1 MGMSQEEKE
10 LLRQYEKE
18 IERQRIQSEI
28 EYKQALEYNERR
40 RQQEYEYNERRN
52 EILLENAN
60 KELDRAR
67 INFILKSHKA
77 FGYNLNPYKMTR
89 QQLEYWSNRLERE
102 MKTFV
107 NNNLHI

>member
-1 MGMSQEEKE
+1 MGMSQEQKE
-10 LLRQYEKE
+10 ILRQYEKE

-77 FGYNLNPYKMTR
+77 LGYNLNPYKMTR